1 MWTKQ
6 IMDTKSSK
14 FGCNFEQIQFPNG
27 KWYDVEKDSYFM
39 VKFHKKGKWFI
50 MNKYNDSLKM

>member
-1 MWTKQ
+1 
-6 IMDTKSSK
+6 MDTKSSK